1 VSYTESG
8 RQCHRQSGISTSASI
23 TLVWNVLALIQIWR
37 GRARYRRALAARSEY
52 ELQDMG
58 TCRSSIA
65 HEIGKPFWRA

>member
-1 VSYTESG
+1 VSYTES
-8 RQCHRQSGISTSASI
+8 RQRRHRQPGISANALFA
-23 TLVWNVLALIQIWR
+23 LVWNIRAVVQIWR
-37 GRARYRRALAARSEY
+37 ARARFRRQLAARSEY

>member
-1 VSYTESG
+1 LF
-8 RQCHRQSGISTSASI
+8 A
-23 TLVWNVLALIQIWR
+23 LVWNIRAVVQIWR
-37 GRARYRRALAARSEY
+37 ARARFRRQLAARSEY